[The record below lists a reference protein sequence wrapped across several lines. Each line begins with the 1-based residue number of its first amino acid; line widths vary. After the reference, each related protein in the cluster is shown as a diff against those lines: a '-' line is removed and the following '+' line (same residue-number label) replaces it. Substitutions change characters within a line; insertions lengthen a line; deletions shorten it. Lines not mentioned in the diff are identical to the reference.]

1 MPSQQEIV
9 DAVARQL
16 QSKDLSQQAVMVL
29 QRATGRVLDRIKQNV
44 DAQIKED
51 SSPIVE
57 DFVRN
62 ISTRLSAMTQQW
74 ADGIKNDLVVF
85 PEGTRYIFRDG
96 AMTTIVVEQPP
107 QVRHVKVDGH
117 IYLLAMPYV
126 QFILPFKNHQATGQ
140 VMVGCTKKPLS
151 DLDVPICNLPLPN
164 VANHGVCMGNCPVP
178 QGMNMNDQVNTL
190 IGNFW
195 QSEFNQ
201 NHNADYLTFL
211 QEMGWFTARGNQAGL
226 YPDTHPGL
234 LEWQKKTEAS
244 PMFMIARET
253 KLKPGGTVRRF
264 LASDAGDKNGSQ
276 SIVNKLKTEIITAVG
291 SIGGDIQALLTGV
304 DLKTENRE
312 KAHVETLQNILK
324 EIIVQAYAE
333 LWEYLQ
339 KQLQD
344 ERAKLQQ
351 EMQAA
356 ANKLKNDFVYYMD
369 QKKKTW

>member
-29 QRATGRVLDRIKQNV
+29 QRATGRVLERIKQNV
-44 DAQIKED
+44 DAQVKED

-57 DFVRN
+57 EFVRN
-62 ISTRLSAMTQQW
+62 VATKLSAMTQQW
-74 ADGIKNDLVVF
+74 ADGVRNDLVVF
-85 PEGTRYIFRDG
+85 PEGTRYIWRDG
-96 AMTTIVVEQPP
+96 AMTTIVVEQQP
-107 QVRHVKVDGH
+107 QVRHVKVDGKV
-117 IYLLAMPYV
+117 YLLAMPYV
-126 QFILPFKNHQATGQ
+126 QFILPFKNHQALGN
-140 VMVGCTKKPLS
+140 VFVGCTKKPIS

-164 VANHGVCMGNCPVP
+164 VQNHTVCMGNCPLP
-178 QGMNMNDQVNTL
+178 KDKNMNDQVNTL

-201 NHNADYLTFL
+201 NHNADYFAFLT
-211 QEMGWFTARGNQAGL
+211 EMGWINPGVKEPNGSHRGLSAWEEETKRQ
-226 YPDTHPGL
+226 
-234 LEWQKKTEAS
+234 
-244 PMFMIARET
+244 PMFMIEKTT
-253 KLKPGGTVRRF
+253 KLKPGGTIRRF

-276 SIVNKLKTEIITAVG
+276 SIVNKLKAEIIAAVG
-291 SIGGDIQALLTGV
+291 AIGGDIQALLTGV

-351 EMQAA
+351 EMQLAA
-356 ANKLKNDFVYYMD
+356 SKLKNDFVYYME
-369 QKKKTW
+369 QKKKVW

>member
-29 QRATGRVLDRIKQNV
+29 QRATGRVLERIKQNV
-44 DAQIKED
+44 DAQVKED

-57 DFVRN
+57 EFVRN
-62 ISTRLSAMTQQW
+62 VATKLSAMTQQW
-74 ADGIKNDLVVF
+74 ADGVKNDLVVF

-96 AMTTIVVEQPP
+96 VMTTIVVEQQP
-107 QVRHVKVDGH
+107 QVRHIKIDGQ

-126 QFILPFKNHQATGQ
+126 QFIIPFKNHKPLNQLH
-140 VMVGCTKKPLS
+140 VGCTKKPIN

-164 VANHGVCMGNCPVP
+164 ISSHLVCMGNTHWP
-178 QGMNMNDQVNTL
+178 QDTNMTNMVNTI

-211 QEMGWFTARGNQAGL
+211 KEMGWLSVRGNA
-226 YPDTHPGL
+226 DNSHAAL
-234 LEWQKKTEAS
+234 LQWQTETQRS
-244 PMFMIARET
+244 PMFIIEKPA
-253 KLKPGGTVRRF
+253 KLKPGGTVRRH
-264 LASDAGDKNGSQ
+264 LATDSGDKNGSV
-276 SIVNKLKTEIITAVG
+276 SIVNKLKQEIITAVG
-291 SIGGDIQALLTGV
+291 AIGGDIQALLTGV

-356 ANKLKNDFVYYMD
+356 ANKLKSDFVYYMD
-369 QKKKTW
+369 QKKKVW

>member
-1 MPSQQEIV
+1 MPSQEEIV
-9 DAVARQL
+9 NQVARQL

-29 QRATGRVLDRIKQNV
+29 QRATGRVLERIKQNV
-44 DAQIKED
+44 DAQVKED

-57 DFVRN
+57 EFVRN
-62 ISTRLSAMTQQW
+62 VATKLSGMTQQW
-74 ADGIKNDLVVF
+74 ADGVKNDLVVF

-96 AMTTIVVEQPP
+96 DMTTIVLEQQP
-107 QVRHVKVDGH
+107 QVRHVKVDGR

-126 QFILPFKNHQATGQ
+126 QFIIPFKSHKPLGQ
-140 VMVGCTKKPLS
+140 LYVGCTKKPIT

-164 VANHGVCMGNCPVP
+164 IANHLVCMGNSVWPKD
-178 QGMNMNDQVNTL
+178 GNMTDMVNTI

-211 QEMGWFTARGNQAGL
+211 KDQGWINNVSRE
-226 YPDTHPGL
+226 DSHPGL
-234 LEWQKKTEAS
+234 QLWQAKTQQS

-253 KLKPGGTVRRF
+253 KLKPGGTVRRH
-264 LASDAGDKNGSQ
+264 LATDTGGKDGTA
-276 SIVNKLKTEIITAVG
+276 SIVVKLKQEIITAVG
-291 SIGGDIQALLTGV
+291 QIGGDIQALLTGV

-356 ANKLKNDFVYYMD
+356 ATKLKNDFVYYMD
-369 QKKKTW
+369 QKKKVW